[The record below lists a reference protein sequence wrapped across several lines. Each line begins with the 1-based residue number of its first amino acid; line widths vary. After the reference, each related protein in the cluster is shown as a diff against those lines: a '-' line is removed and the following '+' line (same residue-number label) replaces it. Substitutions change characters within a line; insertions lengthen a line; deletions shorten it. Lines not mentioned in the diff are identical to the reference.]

1 MRFRKSIMFFLLIS
15 LTLVIAACGANAEE
29 SSTNDNPS
37 AEETDE
43 QENESSEL
51 EGSVVID
58 GSGTVYP
65 LMARLAEEYMSTDQE
80 NVSVEVSRAGT
91 SAGFEK
97 FRTEDGTDFNNA
109 SRQIKDEEAAK
120 AEDLG
125 IEVKE
130 LKVALDGLTF
140 VTHPDNDWAT
150 ELTEED
156 LKNIFLADGGITKWS
171 DINPDFPDEPINT
184 YGPNENHGTYEFFY
198 EEVLEEQDLVEDIN
212 LQQEYSTLVK
222 LISEDE
228 NAIGFF
234 GFGYYVNNK
243 DKLQAVQV
251 DFGDGPVEPSLD
263 TIAEDGD
270 YANFTRPVFTY
281 LNVNHA
287 KEKPEVLDYAI
298 YVMNHIN
305 EFAGETGF
313 APIPNEE
320 VEENV
325 EFLEGL

>member
-1 MRFRKSIMFFLLIS
+1 
-15 LTLVIAACGANAEE
+15 
-29 SSTNDNPS
+29 
-37 AEETDE
+37 
-43 QENESSEL
+43 
-51 EGSVVID
+51 
-58 GSGTVYP
+58 
-65 LMARLAEEYMSTDQE
+65 
-80 NVSVEVSRAGT
+80 
-91 SAGFEK
+91 
-97 FRTEDGTDFNNA
+97 
-109 SRQIKDEEAAK
+109 
-120 AEDLG
+120 
-125 IEVKE
+125 
-130 LKVALDGLTF
+130 
-140 VTHPDNDWAT
+140 
-150 ELTEED
+150 
-156 LKNIFLADGGITKWS
+156 
-171 DINPDFPDEPINT
+171 
-184 YGPNENHGTYEFFY
+184 
-198 EEVLEEQDLVEDIN
+198 
-212 LQQEYSTLVK
+212 
-222 LISEDE
+222 
-228 NAIGFF
+228 FF

-287 KEKPEVLDYAI
+287 KEKSEVLDYAI